1 MSYSRIT
8 VSSPERTA
16 PRAARQT
23 VSASGLTERGGARGR
38 SQPNIETFLKHTG
51 VTLAFDAMAYRT
63 IVTRAGEGET
73 FTDEVAKGLW
83 LEADRLGLPSG
94 DAYFTAVIENL
105 ARKASFHPVR
115 DYLNRL
121 EWDGVP
127 RIDEWLHAY
136 LGAEDFKLN
145 SAYGRLHL
153 IAAVR
158 RVRRPG
164 VKHDTILVLQGP
176 QGKGKSSA
184 IKALCPNEELF
195 SDSLS
200 AAADQKE
207 IIEITAGKW
216 LVEFAELDGM
226 GKREAGTIKA
236 MLSRQVDGSR
246 LAYGRARTERPRQFV
261 LFGTVNESHYLRDTT
276 GNRRFWPVTISGGLD
291 PDEIVANISRDRDQ
305 LWAEASYYEAAGES
319 LVLPKHLW
327 AEAARGQRERMVID
341 PWEERLSEELHN
353 CTGWVS
359 SNQIYDWLGIATE
372 RRNPSVTTRISG
384 ILSAMGYDRKQR
396 RVEGRQVWGYLPR
409 GTAE

>member
-1 MSYSRIT
+1 M
-8 VSSPERTA
+8 
-16 PRAARQT
+16 
-23 VSASGLTERGGARGR
+23 
-38 SQPNIETFLKHTG
+38 
-51 VTLAFDAMAYRT
+51 
-63 IVTRAGEGET
+63 
-73 FTDEVAKGLW
+73 
-83 LEADRLGLPSG
+83 
-94 DAYFTAVIENL
+94 
-105 ARKASFHPVR
+105 
-115 DYLNRL
+115 
-121 EWDGVP
+121 
-127 RIDEWLHAY
+127 
-136 LGAEDFKLN
+136 
-145 SAYGRLHL
+145 
-153 IAAVR
+153 
-158 RVRRPG
+158 
-164 VKHDTILVLQGP
+164 
-176 QGKGKSSA
+176 
-184 IKALCPNEELF
+184 
-195 SDSLS
+195 
-200 AAADQKE
+200 
-207 IIEITAGKW
+207 
-216 LVEFAELDGM
+216 
-226 GKREAGTIKA
+226 
-236 MLSRQVDGSR
+236 
-246 LAYGRARTERPRQFV
+246 